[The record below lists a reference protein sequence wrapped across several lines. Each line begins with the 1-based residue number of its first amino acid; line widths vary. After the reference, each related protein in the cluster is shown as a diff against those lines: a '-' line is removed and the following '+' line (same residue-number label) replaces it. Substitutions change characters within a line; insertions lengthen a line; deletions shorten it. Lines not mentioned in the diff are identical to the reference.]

1 MGLENDEQPRNLT
14 KTTDKNFVEVG
25 IRLNTKGRADSWK
38 EEQRSKHDTDQE
50 KHEKDVEHFKRD
62 WRFWTIISTLS
73 VIGILSSLENTVV
86 VTSLSVMVDD
96 LGLGENYIWITNV
109 FFLTG

>member
-1 MGLENDEQPRNLT
+1 MGLKNTEQPHISTR
-14 KTTDKNFVEVG
+14 TTDENFAETE
-25 IRLNTKGRADSWK
+25 RSADSWHGEK
-38 EEQRSKHDTDQE
+38 TSIHDIDQQAAQKPAE
-50 KHEKDVEHFKRD
+50 SFKRD

-86 VTSLSVMVDD
+86 VTSLPVILDE
-96 LGLGENYIWITNV
+96 LAIGENYIWITNV

>member
-1 MGLENDEQPRNLT
+1 MGLKHNEQPHISTRATDQNLA
-14 KTTDKNFVEVG
+14 EAEQS
-25 IRLNTKGRADSWK
+25 ADSWHGEK
-38 EEQRSKHDTDQE
+38 KRTDDIDQQAAQKPAE
-50 KHEKDVEHFKRD
+50 SFKRD

-86 VTSLSVMVDD
+86 VTSLPIILDE
-96 LGLGENYIWITNV
+96 LAIGENYIWITNV